1 VESIAELLIRTAAC
15 ARRFL
20 ENDSR
25 DEIARFI
32 LSRQN
37 SDGGFRGKGAE
48 SDLYYTVFAA
58 AGLKALGR
66 PVPVFRLWNYVRRFG
81 TGDELDL
88 VHLVCLIQLR
98 SAFPMFGRTRRH
110 FFQSLETRR
119 AESAYDLFL
128 KQLAGD
134 RLGVARLPAAPR
146 PISLTD
152 PTPVLAAALIVSRAP
167 DQAAVNTLLNRVCRS
182 GGFAATDQL
191 NSADLLSTATALFA
205 LRTCRADLDPV
216 RPCLEFV
223 ESLWRDSGGFVGHAA
238 DEIEDVEYTFYALLS
253 IGCLTA
259 KQGGVFASE

>member
-1 VESIAELLIRTAAC
+1 MESIADRLIRTAVC

-25 DEIARFI
+25 DETARFI
-32 LSRQN
+32 LSRRN

-66 PVPVFRLWNYVRRFG
+66 PVPVFRLWNYVRRIG
-81 TGDELDL
+81 TGEELDL

-98 SAFPMFGRTRRH
+98 SAFPMSGKTRRH
-110 FFQSLETRR
+110 FFQTLEHCR

-146 PISLTD
+146 PVSLTD
-152 PTPVLAAALIVSRAP
+152 PTPVLAAAVIVSRAP
-167 DQAAVNTLLNRVCRS
+167 DQAAIKVLLNRACRS

-191 NSADLLSTATALFA
+191 NTADLLSTATALFA

-216 RPCLEFV
+216 RRPCLEFV
-223 ESLWRDSGGFVGHAA
+223 ESLWRDSGGFAGHAA

-253 IGCLTA
+253 IGCLMGSFSCP
-259 KQGGVFASE
+259 K